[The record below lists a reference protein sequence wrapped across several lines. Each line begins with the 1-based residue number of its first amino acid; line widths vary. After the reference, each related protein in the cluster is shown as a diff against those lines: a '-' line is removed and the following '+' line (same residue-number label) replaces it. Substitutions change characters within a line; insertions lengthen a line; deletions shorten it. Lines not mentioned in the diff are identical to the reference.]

1 MCVSTELVKRTTLRQ
16 SFLFSFSFQIKG
28 VDDAT
33 YFFYIHDADKEK
45 CMWLQR
51 MQSASSKTTHNMV
64 AHKSAVGVCYESTCD
79 IKPGEE
85 LLVLYD
91 DTYGG
96 TIKSCTVH

>member
-1 MCVSTELVKRTTLRQ
+1 MIY
-16 SFLFSFSFQIKG
+16 LFYVHNDEQ
-28 VDDAT
+28 
-33 YFFYIHDADKEK
+33 EK

-51 MQSASSKTTHNMV
+51 LQSASSKKAQNIV
-64 AHKSAVGVCYESTCD
+64 AYKSAVGVCYEATCD

-96 TIKSCTVH
+96 RVLVM